1 MNKLRYLF
9 LTFFYCGLSPKAPGT
24 AGTIGGALVGWII
37 LQTFST
43 QTLFLLTILITI
55 IAIKEI
61 DTYEKLTN
69 SHDDKSIVID
79 EVAGVW
85 LAFTLSSNTLTQ
97 MLLSFLFFRVFDIWK
112 PSLIGKIDL
121 HVKGGLGVMGDDL
134 LAGIVAGICSAG
146 VYGFLLKLGIILP

>member
-24 AGTIGGALVGWII
+24 VGTIGGALVGWII

-146 VYGFLLKLGIILP
+146 VYGFLLKFGIILP